1 MSHGAIPQPI
11 LAEFAAAYASL
22 MRCRRPDVGAA
33 ILLRLSVDRAGVV
46 RLEPAGGIEGLTF
59 TSMLEAGRNR
69 LTDSG

>member
-1 MSHGAIPQPI
+1 MSHGVIPQPI
-11 LAEFAAAYASL
+11 LAEFAAAYTLL
-22 MRCRRPDVGAA
+22 MRCRKPDVGAA
-33 ILLRLSVDRAGVV
+33 VLLRLSVDRAGVV